1 MLRALRIPLRF
12 AQIAL
17 AILLACGPRMAGG
30 EVRPRFVG
38 VLEGGKRIEGSALFD
53 WHDEKAKPRLD
64 GQPLF
69 DSAAPLS
76 WLRDRTLPQAE
87 PSPAFLELHSGD
99 RLPGTVVG
107 VHSGATNA
115 FDPYPAF
122 FRVRPSVELS
132 PPNDLPVREVRVLA
146 SQVKRIVWQRQ
157 SGGGSAPGTAM
168 LRSGSE
174 LTFKSHRFG
183 ADFVSLLL
191 REGQVRIPFAELA
204 EIRLPSPPLWEQ
216 HWDEVARLVTRAD
229 SLLVQYETT
238 DDLIVTASRER
249 MAFRFEGNPVD
260 SKRWVHALQPAW
272 SLDPLW
278 IPSRNVALRRFWKPQ
293 TVPLP
298 RIAALALNQS
308 PADAELQ
315 KVRLNRSTLDTPLR
329 SAVFDFGSGVG
340 VHAPHRLIFPLPLG
354 AMSFRTLVALDRLA
368 RSGGCARGRI
378 RLEPGGKQLWES
390 PLLIG
395 AEALSDAGQV
405 AFPGSSAGSGSLV
418 LEADAVLQGR
428 PSGADPL
435 NVRDYL
441 DWVEAALEISPA
453 EVQSQLD
460 QRGAKL
466 VSAWSEWEYAP
477 PAKPGR
483 LELQFQRDTRVET
496 EEGFLTGVRVLE
508 KEVVLRRVAPLG
520 PQDEWFVAAVTVAG
534 DCNPRPEVQLL
545 VDGKQVAGWK
555 LATRLQNRED
565 NVPLVFPLAPFR
577 SGSKPVTLEVRQ
589 TPGVDKT
596 PPVLWRSLSLSERLP
611 TVVAL
616 VPQAAQAFPLIPA
629 EKGAAL
635 ITGAREQA
643 VVRLTPA
650 GRFQI
655 GLGEQFPIRER
666 PQWGEYRFLRFAVKK
681 QGKGRL
687 AVELQPAA
695 ARTKPLRYDLGRGK
709 PSYEAAIRVWEG
721 DLPSSDWIFVTRD
734 LYADFGQFE
743 LDSLILGCPEGDWGE
758 VKALQLARKPNDF
771 ELLPKP

>member
-1 MLRALRIPLRF
+1 MLRPLRISVRF
-12 AQIAL
+12 ALVVVAL
-17 AILLACGPRMAGG
+17 LLGGGPRRA
-30 EVRPRFVG
+30 EAEIKPRYVG
-38 VLEGGKRIEGSALFD
+38 MLSGGKRIEGNALFD
-53 WHDEKAKPRLD
+53 WHDEKAQPRLD

-76 WLRDRTLPQAE
+76 WLRDRSLPQAE
-87 PSPAFLELHSGD
+87 PSAAFLEMHSGD
-99 RLPGTVVG
+99 RLPGTIVG
-107 VHSGATNA
+107 VHAGATSA
-115 FDPYPAF
+115 FDPHPTY
-122 FRVRPSVELS
+122 FRVRPAVELT
-132 PPNDLPVREVRVLA
+132 PPNDLPLREIRVLA

-157 SGGGSAPGTAM
+157 SGGSSAPGTAL

-183 ADFVSLLL
+183 GDFVSLLL
-191 REGQVRIPFAELA
+191 NEGQVRTPFAELA

-216 HWDEVARLVTRAD
+216 HWDEVARLVTRPD

-308 PADAELQ
+308 PADAGLQ
-315 KVRLNRSTLDTPLR
+315 QVRLNRSTLDTPLR
-329 SAVFDFGSGVG
+329 SALFDFGSGVG
-340 VHAPHRLIFPLPLG
+340 VHAPHRMSFPLPVG
-354 AMSFRTLVALDRLA
+354 AVSFRTLVVLDRLA

-378 RLEPGGKQLWES
+378 FLEPGGKPLWES

-395 AEALSDAGQV
+395 SEALADAGLIGL
-405 AFPGSSAGSGSLV
+405 PGPSAGSGSLV
-418 LEADAVLQGR
+418 LEADAVLHGR

-460 QRGAKL
+460 RHGAKL
-466 VSAWSEWEYAP
+466 VSAWSDWQYSP

-483 LELQFQRDTRVET
+483 LELLYQRDARVET

-508 KEVVLRRVAPLG
+508 KEIALRRVGPLG
-520 PQDEWFVAAVTVAG
+520 PQEEWFVASVTVAG

-555 LATRLQNRED
+555 LATRMQNRDD
-565 NVPLVFPLAPFR
+565 NVPLVFSLAPFR
-577 SGSKPVTLEVRQ
+577 AGSKPVTLEVRQ
-589 TPGVDKT
+589 TPAAEKT
-596 PPVLWRSLSLSERLP
+596 PPVVWRSLSLSERLP

-616 VPQAAQAFPLIPA
+616 IPQSARAFPLAPA
-629 EKGAAL
+629 DKGGAT

-655 GLGEQFPIRER
+655 ALGEQFSIRER

-681 QGKGRL
+681 QGKGRM
-687 AVELQPAA
+687 AVELEPAA
-695 ARTKPLRYDLGRGK
+695 PRTKPLRYDVGRGK
-709 PSYEAAIRVWEG
+709 PSYDASIRVWEG
-721 DLPSSDWIFVTRD
+721 DLPSKDWIFITRD
-734 LYADFGQFE
+734 LYADFGQFD
-743 LDSLILGCPEGDWGE
+743 LASLVVGCPDGEWGE
-758 VKALQLARKPNDF
+758 IKGFQLARKPNDF
-771 ELLPKP
+771 ELLVNP